1 MVTHTTTATTV
12 MQFVA
17 ELHEY
22 RPHMWR
28 RFQVSS
34 DTDLAD
40 FCCIIME
47 MFHMGGHL
55 FDFAINDDRYALPLP
70 DGLGDWGAP
79 AKNVKGIAISKLFT
93 EEVDFGELQYDFG
106 DSWYVG
112 VKLEKL
118 KVDEAISFEDLP
130 RVIKGEGFGI
140 VEDCGGVW
148 GLEEIAQGLKT
159 GQGEDWEDRKEWLKE
174 RYPEVLE
181 KGLEFFDIDETN
193 IAIKSGGVADIYKL
207 MSK

>member
-1 MVTHTTTATTV
+1 MVPHTTPTI

-22 RPHMWR
+22 RPRMWR
-28 RFQVSS
+28 RFQINSN
-34 DTDLAD
+34 TDLAD
-40 FCCIIME
+40 FCYSLME
-47 MFHMGGHL
+47 MFRMGGHL
-55 FDFAINDDRYALPLP
+55 FEFNIKDSRYTLPLP
-70 DGLGDWGAP
+70 KGLGNWGEP
-79 AKNVKGIAISKLFT
+79 TKKIKGVAISELFT
-93 EEVDFGELQYDFG
+93 QEGDFGELWYDFG

-118 KVDEAISFEDLP
+118 KVTETISDGELP
-130 RVIKGEGFGI
+130 RVIKGKGFGI

-159 GQGEDWEDRKEWLKE
+159 NQGEDWEDRKEWLKE

-181 KGLEFFDIDETN
+181 KGLEFLDIDEIN
-193 IAIKSGGVADIYKL
+193 VAIKSSNVADMYKL
-207 MSK
+207 MTK

>member
-1 MVTHTTTATTV
+1 

-22 RPHMWR
+22 RPRMWR

-40 FCCIIME
+40 FCYILME
-47 MFHMGGHL
+47 MFRMGGHL
-55 FDFAINDDRYALPLP
+55 FDFTIKDVRYALPLP
-70 DGLGDWGAP
+70 KGLGGWDMP
-79 AKNVKGIAISKLFT
+79 TKNVKGVAISKLFT
-93 EEVDFGELQYDFG
+93 EEEDFGELQYDFG

-118 KVDEAISFEDLP
+118 KVTETVPDGELP
-130 RVIKGEGFGI
+130 RVIKGKGFGI

-159 GQGEDWEDRKEWLKE
+159 NQGEDWEDRKEWLKE

-181 KGLEFFDIDETN
+181 KGLEFLDIDEIN
-193 IAIKSGGVADIYKL
+193 VAIKSNNVADMYKL
-207 MSK
+207 MTK